1 MFLQC
6 FKGDRGK
13 LLRSNNNAP
22 APPSQNL
29 FPILATL
36 FNSRALGCRWFR
48 GGRGGLVGGGD
59 ISNGIDQAFHSKHVA
74 RESKSHVQVCRF
86 TLKKTCLNPHLEEII
101 MSEWKQG

>member
-36 FNSRALGCRWFR
+36 FNSRALDRRRFR
-48 GGRGGLVGGGD
+48 GVEEGVW
-59 ISNGIDQAFHSKHVA
+59 
-74 RESKSHVQVCRF
+74 
-86 TLKKTCLNPHLEEII
+86 LEEGTFQTESTKLSIQN
-101 MSEWKQG
+101 MLPGNQNDMFKFVDSL